1 LPECPAAAPG
11 NNTAA
16 ISRIHK
22 RLAGL
27 PRIDWAPVDIGRPS
41 GALHTVVALQCLPQ
55 EDATVSRTYVGD
67 VTEIVDDGWYTNP
80 HRASASHV
88 AGLAATGIAEIVD
101 RVSMILEV
109 RDR

>member
-1 LPECPAAAPG
+1 M
-11 NNTAA
+11 
-16 ISRIHK
+16 
-22 RLAGL
+22 
-27 PRIDWAPVDIGRPS
+27 
-41 GALHTVVALQCLPQ
+41 
-55 EDATVSRTYVGD
+55 SRTYVGD

-80 HRASASHV
+80 HRASAGHV